1 MRLARALR
9 ISGVPRLAFAG
20 AGGKTTALFRLAREL
35 PPPVLIT
42 STTHFATWQ
51 LHLADQQYSL
61 RGPQEVANLDVA
73 DLSGV
78 IILTGKTAEL
88 ERVSGLDMPTLDQ
101 VHSLA
106 EAYQIP
112 LLIEADGSRQ
122 LPLKA
127 PGDYEPPIPPFVDT
141 VVVVA
146 GLSAFGKP
154 LTSQWVHR
162 PEQFQSIS
170 GLTPGEEITAEV
182 IACVLTSRS
191 GGLKNIPAGARRV
204 VLLNQAD
211 TLELQAAGNSLS
223 KNLLKEFHAVLIASL
238 NSSGGSGKGSQ
249 PSRVIESG
257 ILAAHERIAGIVLA
271 AGGSSRLGRPKQLL
285 PWRGKP
291 LVYTVAQTA
300 LSAGLSPVEIVT
312 GSHGEEV
319 EGALKELPVTFVH
332 NPQWEAGQSTSVK
345 AGLCALPEMVGGAV
359 FLLSDQ
365 PQIPDTL
372 IRSLVETHAQT
383 LSPIVAPQI
392 DRQRGNPILFDR
404 DTFADFLA
412 LEGDAGGRRLFSRHQ
427 VTWVE
432 WYGRDLLLDVDTPE
446 DYQKLLKL

>member
-9 ISGVPRLAFAG
+9 ISTVPRLGFVG
-20 AGGKTTALFRLAREL
+20 AGGKTTVLFQLAREL
-35 PPPVLIT
+35 PPPVMAT

-51 LHLADQQYSL
+51 LRLADQQYAL
-61 RGPQEVANLDVA
+61 RNPQDVANLGA
-73 DLSGV
+73 TDLSGV
-78 IILTGKTAEL
+78 IILTGEMAEP
-88 ERVSGLDMPTLDQ
+88 ERVSGLDGPTLDQ

-106 EAYQIP
+106 EAQQIA

-127 PGDYEPPIPPFVDT
+127 PGDSEPPIPSFVDT
-141 VVVVA
+141 VIVVA
-146 GLSAFGKP
+146 GLSALGKP
-154 LTSQWVHR
+154 FTSQWVHR
-162 PEQFQSIS
+162 PERFQSLS
-170 GLTPGEEITAEV
+170 GLTPGEEITADAV
-182 IACVLTSRS
+182 ACVLTSRS

-204 VLLNQAD
+204 AFLNQAD
-211 TLELQAAGNSLS
+211 TSDLQAAGHSLS
-223 KNLLKEFHAVLIASL
+223 KSLLQEFHAVLIASL
-238 NSSGGSGKGSQ
+238 NSSGGAGRGPQ
-249 PSRVIESG
+249 PPRDIESG
-257 ILAAHERIAGIVLA
+257 IFAVHERIAGIVLA

-291 LVYTVAQTA
+291 LVSTVAGTA
-300 LSAGLSPVEIVT
+300 LSAGLSPVVVVI

-319 EGALKELPVTFVH
+319 KQALSDLPVSLV
-332 NPQWEAGQSTSVK
+332 NNLQWEAGQSASVK
-345 AGLCALPEMVGGAV
+345 AGLRVLPEMVGGAV
-359 FLLSDQ
+359 FLLADQ

-392 DRQRGNPILFDR
+392 DGRRGNPVLFDR
-404 DTFADFLA
+404 DTFVDFLA
-412 LEGDAGGRRLFSRHQ
+412 LEGDAGGRKLFSRHQ

-446 DYQKLLKL
+446 DYQKLLEL